1 MSLFKKN
8 THHEVPELNTTSM
21 PDLIFSI
28 LFFFM
33 IVTNMRE
40 VSLKVKFKTPAGTEL
55 TKLEKKSCVSY
66 IYIGQPTDNLR
77 PYLGSGTRIQL
88 NDKFAEIPEVMDF
101 VNAERTKM
109 SPEDAPKMS
118 VSIMADKGTRMGVI
132 TDVKQALRKS
142 YALKINY
149 SAVQRQ

>member
-1 MSLFKKN
+1 MSLFRKN
-8 THHEVPELNTTSM
+8 TSHEVPELNTTSM

-66 IYIGQPTDNLR
+66 IYIGQPSDKMR
-77 PYLGSGTRIQL
+77 PYIGSGTRIQL
-88 NDKFAEIPEVMDF
+88 NDKYAEVPEVIDY
-101 VNAERTKM
+101 VDAERSKL
-109 SPEDAPKMS
+109 SPEDAPKMT
-118 VSIMADKGTRMGVI
+118 VSIMADKNTRMGII

-149 SAVQRQ
+149 SAVHRQ